1 VKRRPHAT
9 RLAALLAA
17 LFFLASPGLARS
29 SPSAWAIDPA
39 HTQTSFEVFHLTIA
53 RYRAELTRTTGV
65 VTLDEDHPAACRVE
79 ATIDAASVRTRD
91 PAWDARLRSPEF
103 LDAER
108 FPAISFRS
116 TAVTFAAGKYR
127 IVGLLTMHGVTR
139 KAILEVTLTPTVKDA
154 AGRLRRG
161 VQATT
166 RINRQDYGIRW
177 ARALEAGPVLSDEV
191 EVEID
196 AEIVRDEAAAASPA
210 SFP

>member
-1 VKRRPHAT
+1 MT
-9 RLAALLAA
+9 RLATLLAVV
-17 LFFLASPGLARS
+17 FLLAGPGLARPA
-29 SPSAWAIDPA
+29 PSAWTIDPG

-53 RYRAELTRTTGV
+53 RYRAEFARTTGI
-65 VTLDEDHPAACRVE
+65 VTLDEDHPAASRVE

-127 IVGLLTMHGVTR
+127 VVGLLTMRGITR
-139 KAILEVTLTPTVKDA
+139 KAILEVTLTPWVKDA

-166 RINRQDYGIRW
+166 RINRQDFGVRW
-177 ARALEAGPVLSDEV
+177 ARAFEAGPVLSDEV

-196 AEIVRDEAAAASPA
+196 AEIVRDEATAASSA